1 MDSPLLKNNTQK
13 LFFFPTMNGFIYGS
27 TPYFTQNQGPLQKN
41 PVSRLKD
48 FILNIVC
55 LSIKNYLEQNIKSD
69 PVSPLPSVE
78 VV

>member
-1 MDSPLLKNNTQK
+1 MVQHHTSSKSK
-13 LFFFPTMNGFIYGS
+13 
-27 TPYFTQNQGPLQKN
+27 GPSKKN